1 MAEYFVNREWV
12 DANNA
17 SIPLNEAGFLR
28 GDGIFESILIH
39 EGTVFRLEDH
49 LQRLFDGIK
58 RIRITSRE
66 TLLEIQ
72 ELVRQYVQRNNIG
85 TAVLRIIITRGIYDA
100 MPWNFD
106 GPNSLYITHSPA
118 PKVPEAPAKIVFFPE
133 ENYPLIRKHPAVK
146 SLNYLGNM
154 LAKMDANDQDAF
166 EPVLYNADGY
176 ITEGGIRNVF
186 FVKDEVVITPPLH
199 LGILPGTMR
208 ESVLEVV
215 NNSGFELEEALIPL
229 NKINEMDEAFLTST
243 TMRILPVYWN
253 EWSSNY
259 NVTKQLQSA
268 LNELIESTSERLADG
283 I

>member
-1 MAEYFVNREWV
+1 MAEFYVNREWF

-39 EGTVFRLEDH
+39 EGTVFRIDDH
-49 LQRLFDGIK
+49 LQRLFGGIQ
-58 RIRITSRE
+58 RIRIKSQE
-66 TLLEIQ
+66 TQAEIK
-72 ELVRQYVQRNNIG
+72 ELVKQYVQRNSID

-100 MPWNFD
+100 MPWNFE
-106 GPNSLYITHSPA
+106 GPNSLYITHSAA
-118 PKVPEAPAKIVFFPE
+118 PRVPDGSAKIVFFPE

-186 FVKDEVVITPPLH
+186 FVKDEVVITPPLY

-215 NNSGFELEEALIPL
+215 KNSGFELEESLIPVEDV
-229 NKINEMDEAFLTST
+229 NTMDEAFLTST
-243 TMRILPVYWN
+243 TMRILPVYWDK
-253 EWSSNY
+253 WSSNY
-259 NVTKQLQSA
+259 NVTKQLQTA
-268 LNELIESTSERLADG
+268 LNELIERTRERL
-283 I
+283 

>member
-1 MAEYFVNREWV
+1 MAEYYVNREWV

-28 GDGIFESILIH
+28 GDGIFESIMIH
-39 EGTVFRLEDH
+39 EGTVFRIDDH
-49 LQRLFDGIK
+49 LERLFDGIK
-58 RIRITSRE
+58 KIRVKSRE
-66 TLLEIQ
+66 TQSEIK
-72 ELVRQYVQRNNIG
+72 ELVKQYVQRNNIE

-100 MPWNFD
+100 MPWNFE
-106 GPNSLYITHSPA
+106 GPNSLYITHSSA
-118 PKVPEAPAKIVFFPE
+118 PRVPDAPAKIVFFSE

-166 EPVLYNADGY
+166 EPVLFNADGY

-215 NNSGFELEEALIPL
+215 KNAGFERAESLIAVEQV
-229 NKINEMDEAFLTST
+229 NTMDEAFLTST
-243 TMRILPVYWN
+243 TMRILPVYWDD
-253 EWSSNY
+253 WHSNY
-259 NVTKQLQSA
+259 TVTKQLQSA
-268 LNELIESTSERLADG
+268 LNELIERTREKL
-283 I
+283 

>member
-1 MAEYFVNREWV
+1 MAQFYVNREWV
-12 DANNA
+12 DTNHA

-39 EGTVFRLEDH
+39 QGTVFRVDDH
-49 LQRLFDGIK
+49 LQRLFEGIQ
-58 RIRITSRE
+58 RIRIRSRE
-66 TLLEIQ
+66 TQSEIKG
-72 ELVRQYVQRNNIG
+72 LVKQYVQRNELE

-100 MPWNFD
+100 MPWNFE

-118 PKVPEAPAKIVFFPE
+118 PRVPDEPAKIVFFPE

-166 EPVLYNADGY
+166 EPVLYNTDGY

-186 FVKDEVVITPPLH
+186 FVKDGVVITPPLH

-215 NNSGFELEEALIPL
+215 KDSGFEIEESLIPV
-229 NKINEMDEAFLTST
+229 EEVETMDEAFLTST
-243 TMRILPVYWN
+243 TMRILPVYWDN
-253 EWSSNY
+253 WDSNY
-259 NVTKQLQSA
+259 NVTKQLQSS
-268 LNELIESTSERLADG
+268 LNALIEKTRERL
-283 I
+283 